1 LTKIQISS
9 KTTVSKDRTGYV
21 FHCGYLLVKC
31 EEYEVEHGQSKLE
44 ENNEYKNVTLS
55 KA

>member
-1 LTKIQISS
+1 MCSIVVTSWSGAK
-9 KTTVSKDRTGYV
+9 
-21 FHCGYLLVKC
+21 
-31 EEYEVEHGQSKLE
+31 EYEVEHGQCKLE